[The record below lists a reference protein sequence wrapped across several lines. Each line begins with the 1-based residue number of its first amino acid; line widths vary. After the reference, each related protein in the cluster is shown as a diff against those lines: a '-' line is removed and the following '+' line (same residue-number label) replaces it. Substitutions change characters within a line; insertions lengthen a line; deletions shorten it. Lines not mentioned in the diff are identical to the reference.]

1 MNKGPTRVSR
11 DEARVEVVCGVS
23 VSCSA
28 SDHGETGTRVGRPP
42 RVGISTHAVAECDA
56 PGGMAC
62 IVGVFPPI
70 IRPLDG
76 FRRFVDERWRDVSG
90 VSVCV
95 CVVQFRRRG
104 SVDRSWITVL
114 GIVGCLRFVAGGRA
128 SRQSW
133 YLVHAAVT
141 VSVITFF
148 RFLEVEEQGKDTDRS
163 SAVRR
168 PPPAVARTDDIV
180 LHGPLAN
187 HRSAATSL
195 LGLSPSD
202 PSSHV
207 SSRCTLAEPKG
218 HRPDHCVIVLP
229 AVGLASPVRLRH
241 RPPAH
246 SPGRG
251 RGAL

>member
-1 MNKGPTRVSR
+1 MLPMLALPRLSRPGGVRDRIGDSMNKGPTRVSR
-11 DEARVEVVCGVS
+11 NEARVEVVCGVS

-70 IRPLDG
+70 VRPLDG

-90 VSVCV
+90 VCVCV

-104 SVDRSWITVL
+104 SVDRSRITVL

-141 VSVITFF
+141 VSVITLF
-148 RFLEVEEQGKDTDRS
+148 RFWEVEEQGRIPIG
-163 SAVRR
+163 R
-168 PPPAVARTDDIV
+168 PP
-180 LHGPLAN
+180 
-187 HRSAATSL
+187 SAA
-195 LGLSPSD
+195 
-202 PSSHV
+202 
-207 SSRCTLAEPKG
+207 
-218 HRPDHCVIVLP
+218 
-229 AVGLASPVRLRH
+229 H
-241 RPPAH
+241 RPP
-246 SPGRG
+246 SRG
-251 RGAL
+251 LTTSSSMVL